1 MSGGTLSCRSLTV
14 GRSAN
19 ADGYYKQTG
28 GTTTIGNAISLLT
41 ESATYGT
48 RQFVVSTNATLILKG
63 PGFVKSG
70 ATAWSTNLWNPGNL
84 DFSGTFIFDP
94 APGVTN
100 MNLLAFG
107 QNVGATRVGLDSPY
121 AMGTLDLSALDGA
134 EKLTIL
140 AAGNEPTN
148 ALYVGRMT
156 GLTPAA
162 AAAQLNS
169 ALTIYY
175 DPDTSPELG
184 PGLSISL
191 TGGGLLN
198 ALPSG
203 RGAGVL
209 MLIK

>member
-1 MSGGTLSCRSLTV
+1 
-14 GRSAN
+14 
-19 ADGYYKQTG
+19 
-28 GTTTIGNAISLLT
+28 
-41 ESATYGT
+41 
-48 RQFVVSTNATLILKG
+48 
-63 PGFVKSG
+63 
-70 ATAWSTNLWNPGNL
+70 
-84 DFSGTFIFDP
+84 
-94 APGVTN
+94 
-100 MNLLAFG
+100 
-107 QNVGATRVGLDSPY
+107 
-121 AMGTLDLSALDGA
+121 
-134 EKLTIL
+134 
-140 AAGNEPTN
+140 
-148 ALYVGRMT
+148 MT